1 VGMAVRR
8 DFLERVRVQPS
19 SIIFVGAA
27 SHSGEVFV
35 RMVGRKQVAVAL
47 LVVGAC
53 SWLAGAVKVARLE
66 SIERKIFAAV
76 NREREERGIPPLK
89 LNAKLGEAATG
100 HLGWM
105 MNKRMLSH
113 HFEGEPELTNRVA
126 ATGLRFN
133 SAAENVAFATEWE
146 DIHPG
151 LMRSPGHRA
160 NILSTKYDEVGIAVA
175 LGQDGYY
182 AVQNFA
188 HTTSEDAAGDAEARL
203 AKAMRAELK
212 SDVAIVFNAKARQA
226 VCEMANQDKLEARR
240 LPAEPPLKRMFAY
253 TASEPEEIPEALTKA
268 AKMAGTRQIVV
279 GVCYKATEKY
289 PGGTY
294 WVGVLY

>member
-1 VGMAVRR
+1 
-8 DFLERVRVQPS
+8 
-19 SIIFVGAA
+19 
-27 SHSGEVFV
+27 
-35 RMVGRKQVAVAL
+35 MVGRRQAAIAI
-47 LVVGAC
+47 LVIGAC
-53 SWLAGAVKVARLE
+53 SWLAAAAKVARLE
-66 SIERKIFAAV
+66 SIERNIFAAV
-76 NREREERGIPPLK
+76 TREREQRGLNPLK
-89 LNAKLGEAATG
+89 LNTKLGESAAG

-105 MNKRMLSH
+105 MSKRMLSH
-113 HFEGEPELTNRVA
+113 HFEGEQDLTTRVA

-133 SAAENVAFATEWE
+133 SAAENVAFATDWE
-146 DIHPG
+146 DIHSG

-160 NILSTKYDEVGIAVA
+160 NILSPKYDEVGIAVA

-188 HTTSEDAAGDAEARL
+188 HTTSEDSAGDAEARL
-203 AKAMRAELK
+203 AKAIRTELK
-212 SDVAIVFNAKARQA
+212 SDVAIVFDPKARQA

-253 TASEPEEIPEALTKA
+253 TASEPEEIPEPLTTA
-268 AKMAGTRQIVV
+268 AKRAGTRQMVV